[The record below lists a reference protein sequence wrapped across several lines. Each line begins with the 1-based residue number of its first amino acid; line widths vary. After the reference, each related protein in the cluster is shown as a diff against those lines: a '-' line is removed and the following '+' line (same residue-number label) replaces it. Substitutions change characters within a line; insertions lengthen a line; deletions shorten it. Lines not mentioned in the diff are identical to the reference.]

1 MIIER
6 KKIKKRTVVAQNSDE
21 ITMEQVVAYIKK
33 AERIS
38 KKMDIAFIA
47 AIVPAALVISKVVN
61 NVGKHALKRYL
72 LSDEFSKIG
81 NKGGEKC

>member
-6 KKIKKRTVVAQNSDE
+6 KKIKKQNVVAQNSDM
-21 ITMEQVVAYIKK
+21 ITEEQVAAYIKK
-33 AERIS
+33 SAMVS

-61 NVGKHALKRYL
+61 GVGSYALKRYL
-72 LSDEFSKIG
+72 LSDEFNKIG
-81 NKGGEKC
+81 NEGGQK

>member
-6 KKIKKRTVVAQNSDE
+6 KKIKKQPVVAQNSDE
-21 ITMEQVVAYIKK
+21 ITTEQVIAYIKK

-61 NVGKHALKRYL
+61 NVGKYALKRYL
-72 LSDEFSKIG
+72 FSDEFNEIG
-81 NKGGEKC
+81 NKGGRK